1 MSRRLAR
8 AARLAA
14 LPILLLA
21 SLATAAFG
29 DTNSPNATVARRS
42 VNTKETALQRIQRS
56 VARINQEAG
65 TPEGE
70 TLVIDRLSTQLR
82 ITPESLRS
90 QHDAWAIGYGE
101 IAMVYGFARAA
112 RKQPTTPES
121 VVEQRRMGKDWDVIA
136 KELGVKIDTVAS
148 RLKRQ
153 EPPKRRL

>member
-1 MSRRLAR
+1 MRRRFAR
-8 AARLAA
+8 AARVLA

-21 SLATAAFG
+21 SLAVAAFA
-29 DTNSPNATVARRS
+29 DTPSPARA

-56 VARINQEAG
+56 VARINQEAA

-70 TLVIDRLSTQLR
+70 AMVVDRLSNQLKVGADV
-82 ITPESLRS
+82 LRS
-90 QHDAWAIGYGE
+90 QHEAWAIGYGE

-121 VVEQRRMGKDWDVIA
+121 VVTERRMGKDWDVIA
-136 KELGVKIDTVAS
+136 KDLGVKIDTVAS

-153 EPPKRRL
+153 EPPKRKK

>member
-21 SLATAAFG
+21 SLAAVAFADTTA
-29 DTNSPNATVARRS
+29 PNATAVRRS

-56 VARINQEAG
+56 VARINQEAA

-70 TLVIDRLSTQLR
+70 ALVIDRLSSQLR

-90 QHDAWAIGYGE
+90 QHDTWAVGYGE